1 MALHVRP
8 WLVYLAI
15 AFLGVLPLL
24 IALLAGA
31 IANLAKCELDEGS
44 VHPCVIAGRDVGKLL
59 YAMGVSGWFTF
70 MTMPAALFLAMVYSV
85 YLLVTR

>member
-1 MALHVRP
+1 MHIRP
-8 WLVYLAI
+8 WLVYLVI

-44 VHPCVIAGRDVGKLL
+44 VHPCVIAGKDVGNLL
-59 YAMGVSGWFTF
+59 YTMGVGGWFTL
-70 MTMPAALFLAMVYSV
+70 MTLPAAFFLALIYSV
-85 YLLVTR
+85 YLLVSK